1 MVMHVDE
8 IKTSQFQL
16 ESGDRVLD
24 LSKPKIMGII
34 NLTPDS
40 FYDAGNA
47 LKNKEYMKL
56 AEKMIEEGA
65 DIIDIGAVS
74 TRPGAATI
82 DEEEELKRLEEP
94 LKDIIRNFP
103 ETFLSVDTWRSGI
116 ARKAIEAGAHLINDI
131 SGGTFDENM
140 FHLIA
145 EFKVPYVLMHIQGT
159 PQTMQICPVYNDVVR
174 ELYLFF
180 ETRLKLLKDLDVM
193 NNIILDPGFG
203 FGKTIEHNYR
213 LLHGLKTFS
222 GLGFP
227 LLAGVS
233 RKSMITKVLKESPK
247 HALNGTTVIHTIAL
261 LNGANILRVHDVKEA
276 KETIRLFLE
285 YRNNCSE

>member
-1 MVMHVDE
+1 MLVDG
-8 IKTSQFQL
+8 IKTPLFQIW
-16 ESGDRVLD
+16 SGNRVLD
-24 LSKPKIMGII
+24 LLEPKIMGII

-40 FYDAGNA
+40 FYAAGNA
-47 LKNKEYMKL
+47 SKSNEYLKL
-56 AEKMIEEGA
+56 AEKMIAEGA

-74 TRPGAATI
+74 TRPGATTI
-82 DEEEELKRLEEP
+82 DEEKEIKRLEEP
-94 LKDIIRNFP
+94 LKDMIRYFP
-103 ETFLSVDTWRSGI
+103 ETFLSVDTYRSRI
-116 ARKAIEAGAHLINDI
+116 ARNAIEAGAHMINDI

-145 EFKVPYVLMHIQGT
+145 EIKVPYVLMHIQGT
-159 PQTMQICPVYNDVVR
+159 PQTMQINPVYTDVVR
-174 ELYLFF
+174 EVNLFF
-180 ETRLKLLKDLDVM
+180 ETRLKLLKDLGVV

-222 GLGFP
+222 ALELP

-247 HALNGTTVIHTIAL
+247 HALNGTTAVHTIAL

-276 KETIRLFLE
+276 KEAIQLFLE
-285 YRNNCSE
+285 YRSNCS